1 MLKYKVFIDICQRY
15 FTKGDK
21 VAKNNI
27 FLQKQMKNTMAIS
40 GLVITFNEEKM
51 IGKCIDALFKVCD
64 EVIIVDSF
72 SKDRTV
78 EIAKEKGAIVVK
90 QAFLGDGPQRSH
102 GLPFCKNDWILNLDA
117 DEFLDDDATDYIL
130 KEKYLKGDFDAFSF
144 RVKNFLGDKLID
156 FAGWYPD
163 HKVRFFNKKTANP
176 SDSVVHQTIIATKEK
191 QVAVHILHYGW
202 DSLEQIIS
210 KKNQYSGWDAQ
221 QLYDDGNRI
230 WSYKPILNGIVAFL
244 RCYFF
249 KKGFLNGLDGLT
261 ISMIQG
267 FFSYMKYAKLIKIQK
282 KNKI

>member
-1 MLKYKVFIDICQRY
+1 
-15 FTKGDK
+15 
-21 VAKNNI
+21 
-27 FLQKQMKNTMAIS
+27 MAIS

-64 EVIIVDSF
+64 EVIVVDSL

-78 EIAKEKGAIVVK
+78 EIAKAKGAIVID

-117 DEFLDDDATDYIL
+117 DEFLDTDAEDFIK
-130 KEKYLKGDFDAFSF
+130 KEKYLKNDFDAFSF

-163 HKVRFFNKKTANP
+163 HKVRFFNKRTATP
-176 SDSVVHQTIIATKEK
+176 SESKVHQKIIALNEK
-191 QVAVHILHYGW
+191 RVPVHILHYGW
-202 DSLEQIIS
+202 ASLEQIIS
-210 KKNQYSGWDAQ
+210 KKNQYSGWHAQ
-221 QLYDDGNRI
+221 QLFEQGKRI
-230 WSYKPILNGIVAFL
+230 SSFKPVLNGLVAFL

-249 KKGFLNGLDGLT
+249 KKGFINGLDGLT

-267 FFSYMKYAKLIKIQK
+267 FFSYMKYAKLIKIQN
-282 KNKI
+282 KNKE